1 MKSGY
6 CEGLKRDQVVKIAS
20 LTGCKNFVGR
30 PKRENCVI
38 FNAFVDLKPVQR
50 FENGS
55 DMCEFRSLD
64 NSMSYPPPHTII
76 LVLLKLSNRIA
87 MNQVVYGRN
96 TATESKYS
104 ESLPVNCR
112 RLLSKVQSRVPN
124 AYVPIYLVLNQRL
137 VMFSFVQLM
146 AYVAYVR

>member
-64 NSMSYPPPHTII
+64 NSMSYPPHTII

-87 MNQVVYGRN
+87 MNQVVHGRN

-104 ESLPVNCR
+104 ESLHV
-112 RLLSKVQSRVPN
+112 
-124 AYVPIYLVLNQRL
+124 LVG
-137 VMFSFVQLM
+137 QLI
-146 AYVAYVR
+146 AADF